1 MFLFVIGSVRGIEV
15 YGGMAKISSI
25 GSQQLRLKTKQ
36 TATSGQHNL
45 MTWLISSLWTNLNQ
59 RSSNEFLD
67 MILLLKGA
75 LLPHQRFNWRGG
87 LK

>member
-1 MFLFVIGSVRGIEV
+1 M

-45 MTWLISSLWTNLNQ
+45 MTWLISPSLENNLNQ